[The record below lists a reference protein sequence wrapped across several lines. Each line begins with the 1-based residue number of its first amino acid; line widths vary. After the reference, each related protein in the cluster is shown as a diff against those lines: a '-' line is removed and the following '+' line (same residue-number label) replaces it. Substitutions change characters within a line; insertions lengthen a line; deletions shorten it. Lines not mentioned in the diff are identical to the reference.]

1 VSTIIVNAERPYP
14 VIVGRELLDHV
25 NDYLHGVDRVAVI
38 YSSALR
44 VTGEAIKDS
53 FAKVQAIGIEIP
65 DAEDAKSAE
74 VLQFC
79 WSALGQAGFTRND
92 LAITVGGGAT
102 TDLGG
107 FVAATWLRG
116 INVLHIPTTLLGMVD
131 AAVGG
136 KTGINTE
143 QGKNL
148 VGAFHSPIAVLCDL
162 NSLETLSPND
172 YISGLAEIIKA
183 GFIRD
188 PKILELIEA
197 DPVGATSPGWPHT
210 QEIIERAIQVKADVV
225 SGDLREALGT
235 SVGRE
240 ILNYG
245 HTFAHAIE
253 RVENYRWRHGAAV
266 SVGMVFIAHLA
277 RLAGRLSEEH
287 VARHIRILKAVG
299 LPTKYPDGHWPELLA
314 AMQIDKKTRGGL
326 LRFVILD
333 DVGRPALLEGPDPS
347 LLIAAYQEVV
357 NDGIHV

>member
-1 VSTIIVNAERPYP
+1 MSIIQVNGEHPYP

-25 NDYLHGVDRVAVI
+25 NDYLTGVDRVAVI

-44 VTGEAIKDS
+44 VTGEAITES
-53 FAKVQAIGIEIP
+53 FTQVTANAIEIP
-65 DAEDAKSAE
+65 DAEDAKSAD

-79 WSALGQAGFTRND
+79 WGALGQAGFTRND
-92 LAITVGGGAT
+92 LIITVGGGAT

-116 INVLHIPTTLLGMVD
+116 VAVLHIPTTLLGMVD

-148 VGAFHSPIAVLCDL
+148 VGSFHSPVAVLCDL

-183 GFIRD
+183 GFIHD

-197 DPVGATSPGWPHT
+197 DPVGATSPTWVHT
-210 QEIIERAIQVKADVV
+210 QEIIERAIRVKAEVV
-225 SGDLREALGT
+225 GGDLRETLGT

-245 HTFAHAIE
+245 HTFGHAIE
-253 RVENYRWRHGAAV
+253 KVENYRWRHGAAV

-277 RLAGRLSEEH
+277 RLAGRLSEAN
-287 VARHIRILKAVG
+287 VIRHISILKAVG
-299 LPTKYPDGHWPELLA
+299 LPTTYSDGHWPELLS
-314 AMQIDKKTRGGL
+314 AMQIDKKSRGGL
-326 LRFVILD
+326 LRFVVLD
-333 DVGRPALLEGPDPS
+333 DIAKPSILEGPDPS

-357 NDGIHV
+357 NDGLHA